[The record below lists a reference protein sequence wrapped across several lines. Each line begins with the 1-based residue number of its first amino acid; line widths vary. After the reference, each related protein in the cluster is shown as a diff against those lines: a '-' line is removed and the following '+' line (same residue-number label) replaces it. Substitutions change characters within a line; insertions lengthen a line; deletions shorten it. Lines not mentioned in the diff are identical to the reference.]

1 MSARLIYSAICSLD
15 GYVADERGNF
25 EWAVPDDE
33 VHGHVNELIGSIGT
47 HLYGRRL
54 YETMMYW
61 ERFELVPTHPP
72 PNRPHEQDV
81 ATEFA
86 ELWRDADKVVYSRT
100 LSEVS
105 TARTTLER
113 SFDPAAIRRRK
124 RRADRDLLIGGAT
137 LAGEALH
144 SDGLVD
150 ELHLYLHP
158 VLVGGGTRALPDGV
172 SARLELIDEHRF
184 ASGVVH
190 LHHRVGGD

>member
-15 GYVADERGNF
+15 GYIADDRGNF
-25 EWAVPDDE
+25 DWAAPDDE
-33 VHGHVNELIGSIGT
+33 VHGHVNELMRSIGT

-61 ERFELVPTHPP
+61 ERFEVIPQQP
-72 PNRPHEQDV
+72 DV
-81 ATEFA
+81 ASEFA

-100 LSEVS
+100 LDQVS
-105 TARTTLER
+105 TPRTTLER
-113 SFDPAAIRRRK
+113 SFDPAAVRRRK

-137 LAGEALH
+137 LAGEALG

-158 VLVGGGTRALPDGV
+158 VVVGGGTRALPDSV
-172 SARLELIDEHRF
+172 LIRLELLDERRF
-184 ASGVVH
+184 ESGVVY
-190 LHHRVGGD
+190 LRHRILGDR

>member
-1 MSARLIYSAICSLD
+1 MR
-15 GYVADERGNF
+15 
-25 EWAVPDDE
+25 
-33 VHGHVNELIGSIGT
+33 SIGT

-61 ERFELVPTHPP
+61 ERFEDA
-72 PNRPHEQDV
+72 PHEQDV
-81 ATEFA
+81 SSEFA

-100 LSEVS
+100 LDEVS

-113 SFDPAAIRRRK
+113 SFDPAAVRRRK

-137 LAGEALH
+137 LAGEALR
-144 SDGLVD
+144 SEGLVD

-172 SARLELIDEHRF
+172 HLRLELLDERRF
-184 ASGVVH
+184 ESGVVH
-190 LHHRVGGD
+190 LHHRVLAASPPTRAPRSGSATPPAGAAPRP

>member
-25 EWAVPDDE
+25 DWAAPDDE
-33 VHGHVNELIGSIGT
+33 VHGHVNELMRSIGT

-61 ERFELVPTHPP
+61 ERFEAS
-72 PNRPHEQDV
+72 PHQQDV
-81 ATEFA
+81 STEFA
-86 ELWRDADKVVYSRT
+86 GLWRDADKVVYSRT
-100 LSEVS
+100 LEEVS
-105 TARTTLER
+105 TPRTTLER
-113 SFDPAAIRRRK
+113 SFDPAAVRRRK

-137 LAGEALH
+137 LAGDALR

-172 SARLELIDEHRF
+172 PRRLELLDERRF
-184 ASGVVH
+184 TSGVVH
-190 LHHRVGGD
+190 LHHRVLG

>member
-15 GYVADERGNF
+15 GYIADERGDF
-25 EWAVPDDE
+25 EWAAPDDE
-33 VHGHVNELIGSIGT
+33 VHRHVNELMRSIGT

-61 ERFELVPTHPP
+61 ERFEVIPQ
-72 PNRPHEQDV
+72 EAD
-81 ATEFA
+81 ASSEFA
-86 ELWRDADKVVYSRT
+86 ELWQDADKVVYSRT
-100 LSEVS
+100 LEEVS
-105 TARTTLER
+105 TPRTTLER

-124 RRADRDLLIGGAT
+124 RHADRDLLIGGAT
-137 LAGEALH
+137 LAGEALR

-172 SARLELIDEHRF
+172 AARLELVGEHRF
-184 ASGVVH
+184 ESGVVH
-190 LHHRVGGD
+190 LHHRILDDRSTVVAQ

>member
-1 MSARLIYSAICSLD
+1 MARLIYSASCSLD

-25 EWAVPDDE
+25 DWAAPDDE
-33 VHGHVNELIGSIGT
+33 VHRHVNELMRSIGT

-54 YETMMYW
+54 YETMTYW
-61 ERFELVPTHPP
+61 ERFELVTHPP
-72 PNRPHEQDV
+72 PDRPQQPDV

-100 LSEVS
+100 LDEVS
-105 TARTTLER
+105 TSRTTLER
-113 SFDPAAIRRRK
+113 SFHPAAVGRRK

-150 ELHLYLHP
+150 ELHLYMHP

-172 SARLELIDEHRF
+172 RLRLELIDERRF

-190 LHHRVGGD
+190 LHHRVVGEH

>member
-1 MSARLIYSAICSLD
+1 VSGRLIYSAICSLD
-15 GYVADERGNF
+15 GYIADEQGNF
-25 EWAVPDDE
+25 EWAAPDDE
-33 VHGHVNELIGSIGT
+33 VHGHVNELMRSIGT

-61 ERFELVPTHPP
+61 ERFEAV
-72 PNRPHEQDV
+72 PHELDV
-81 ATEFA
+81 STEFA

-100 LSEVS
+100 LDEVS
-105 TARTTLER
+105 TPRTTLQR
-113 SFDPAAIRRRK
+113 SFDPAAVSRRK

-137 LAGEALH
+137 LAGEALR

-158 VLVGGGTRALPDGV
+158 VLVGGGTRALPDGI
-172 SARLELIDEHRF
+172 SLMRLELLDERRF

-190 LHHRVGGD
+190 LHHRILGAH

>member
-15 GYVADERGNF
+15 GYIADERGNF
-25 EWAVPDDE
+25 EWAAPDDE
-33 VHGHVNELIGSIGT
+33 VHGHVNELMRSIGT

-54 YETMMYW
+54 YETMIYW
-61 ERFELVPTHPP
+61 EQFEVIPQQ
-72 PNRPHEQDV
+72 RDV
-81 ATEFA
+81 ASEFA
-86 ELWRDADKVVYSRT
+86 ELWRDGDKVVYSRT
-100 LSEVS
+100 LPEVS

-113 SFDPAAIRRRK
+113 SFDPDAVRRRK

-137 LAGEALH
+137 LAAEALR

-172 SARLELIDEHRF
+172 LMRLELLDERRF
-184 ASGVVH
+184 ESGVAY
-190 LHHRVGGD
+190 LRYRTLD